1 MIWRKGGSLFFFF
14 LEGAHDGQLENLDL
28 TLDWTG
34 LDSGLD
40 IFFRGVIFFLGGG
53 LGRLYYFL

>member
-1 MIWRKGGSLFFFF
+1 MAVCFFF

-40 IFFRGVIFFLGGG
+40 IFFRGVIFFWGGG
-53 LGRLYYFL
+53 GWGGCIIFCSL

>member
-14 LEGAHDGQLENLDL
+14 LLFFLEGAHDDQLENLNW

-40 IFFRGVIFFLGGG
+40 WTALFL
-53 LGRLYYFL
+53 

>member
-14 LEGAHDGQLENLDL
+14 FLEGAHDGQWKIWTWALG
-28 TLDWTG
+28 WTG

-40 IFFRGVIFFLGGG
+40 WTFF
-53 LGRLYYFL
+53 